1 MFPSGIRSGFRT
13 LKTFDVS
20 EPRARLNGDPGWV
33 TFKLHLVGVL
43 GGKPSDVMER
53 ATDVWTWKDEGWKC
67 VLSHE
72 TLFPEDEKKILDEKA
87 QK

>member
-1 MFPSGIRSGFRT
+1 
-13 LKTFDVS
+13 
-20 EPRARLNGDPGWV
+20 
-33 TFKLHLVGVL
+33 
-43 GGKPSDVMER
+43 MER